1 MRVAVI
7 GAGIVGSSVSWHL
20 VRRGAQV
27 VIIDA
32 DGPGAGVTN
41 WSVAWVNAS
50 NKTETREYF
59 ELNVAG
65 MVAYRELAAEIGSAG
80 WWNPTGHLRWADEPN
95 ATRDFALVVELLR
108 SWDYHVESWT
118 PEAVRGNLEPEVR
131 FLSDDTEVFFYPDE
145 GWIGAKRLS
154 ERLVDHA
161 TRQGAKTYFGATLTD
176 VVLEADSV
184 VGVVLSDGHCLNVDA
199 MVNAAGPSGAQ
210 VASLVGRGL
219 PMRHEPGF
227 LARVSC
233 ATVPIGRVMHAPHVE
248 LRPDGPRS
256 VVLHSR
262 EIDALIE
269 LAADTHELFE
279 RLKRLAIDA
288 VPALAAS
295 ELAEARIARR
305 PIPGDGFPAVGAI
318 RQVSGYYEAIT
329 HSGVTLGVIVGR
341 LLAEEI
347 IDGTVDGLIAPYRPD
362 RFTVGEELTSW

>member
-65 MVAYRELAAEIGSAG
+65 MVAYRELAAEIGPAG
-80 WWNPTGHLRWADEPN
+80 WWHPTGHLRWADDPKSS
-95 ATRDFALVVELLR
+95 RDFAMVVELLR
-108 SWDYHVESWT
+108 SWGYQVERWT
-118 PEAVRGNLEPEVR
+118 PEAVREDLEPEVR
-131 FLSDDTEVFFYPDE
+131 FPSDDIEVFFYPDE
-145 GWIGAKRLS
+145 GWIGARSLS
-154 ERLVDHA
+154 EYLVEHA
-161 TRQGAKTYFGATLTD
+161 TAEGAETYFGATLTD
-176 VVLEADSV
+176 VVLKADRV
-184 VGVVLSDGHCLNVDA
+184 VGVALSDGRCLNVDA
-199 MVNAAGPSGAQ
+199 MVNAAGPSGAE

-219 PMRHEPGF
+219 PLRHEPGF
-227 LARVSC
+227 LARVGCVS
-233 ATVPIGRVMHAPHVE
+233 VPIGRVMHAPHVE
-248 LRPDGPRS
+248 LRPDGPRLA
-256 VVLHSR
+256 VLHSR

-269 LAADTHELFE
+269 PSSDTNELFE
-279 RLKRLAIDA
+279 LLHGLAIDV

-295 ELAEARIARR
+295 ELVEARIARR
-305 PIPGDGFPAVGAI
+305 PIPGDGFPSVGAI
-318 RQVSGYYEAIT
+318 PQVSGYYEAIT

-341 LLAEEI
+341 LVAEEI

-362 RFTVGEELTSW
+362 RFIVGKELTAR